1 MKLLKTTLRLLSTA
15 KPIIEVF
22 LAPLFNTLIYPFQN
36 MKTIKIV
43 LLFLA
48 FTAFVSLNTLKAQ
61 RIAIV
66 DITRVL
72 EQLPDYK
79 EAQKQLDDIAAQ
91 WRQEISIEY
100 DQIKAMYN
108 KYQAEQVL
116 LTEDARKQKE
126 AEITEREKQ
135 AREMQREKFGP
146 EGALFRKRQDLVQ
159 PIQERVYASIKTYA
173 EDRGFDFI
181 FDKGGASGLIFS
193 NSEYDKTEDII
204 RSLSK

>member
-1 MKLLKTTLRLLSTA
+1 
-15 KPIIEVF
+15 
-22 LAPLFNTLIYPFQN
+22 
-36 MKTIKIV
+36 MKTKLKFL
-43 LLFLA
+43 LLFVA
-48 FTAFVSLNTLKAQ
+48 FATVTTIQAQ

-66 DITRVL
+66 DITKVL

-79 EAQKQLDDIAAQ
+79 EAQNQLDGIAAQ

-116 LTEDARKQKE
+116 LSEDARKQKE
-126 AEITEREKQ
+126 DEIMEREKQ
-135 AREMQREKFGP
+135 ARELQREKFGP

-159 PIQERVYASIKTYA
+159 PIQERVYAAIKTYA

-181 FDKGGASGLIFS
+181 FDKGGSGGLIFS
-193 NSEYDKTEDII
+193 NAEYDKTDDIV
-204 RSLSK
+204 RALSK

>member
-1 MKLLKTTLRLLSTA
+1 MNK
-15 KPIIEVF
+15 V
-22 LAPLFNTLIYPFQN
+22 
-36 MKTIKIV
+36 KIL

-48 FTAFVSLNTLKAQ
+48 LTSLAGLSSLKAQ

-66 DITRVL
+66 DITKVL

-126 AEITEREKQ
+126 DEITEREKQ
-135 AREMQREKFGP
+135 ARDKQREKFGP

-159 PIQERVYASIKTYA
+159 PIQERVYAAIKTYA

-181 FDKGGASGLIFS
+181 FDKGGTSGLIFS
-193 NSEYDKTEDII
+193 NTEYDKTDDII
-204 RSLSK
+204 RALSK

>member
-1 MKLLKTTLRLLSTA
+1 MMNKIT
-15 KPIIEVF
+15 F
-22 LAPLFNTLIYPFQN
+22 L
-36 MKTIKIV
+36 

-48 FTAFVSLNTLKAQ
+48 LGVFTSLQAQ

-72 EQLPDYK
+72 EQMPDYQK
-79 EAQKQLDDIAAQ
+79 AQAELDEIAAD

-108 KYQAEQVL
+108 KYQAEEVL
-116 LTEDARKQKE
+116 LTEESKKIKQD
-126 AEITEREKQ
+126 EILEREKLVRKLQ
-135 AREMQREKFGP
+135 ADKFGP

-159 PIQERVYASIKTYA
+159 PIQERVYGAIKTYA

-181 FDKGGASGLIFS
+181 FDKGGTGGLIFS
-193 NSEYDKTEDII
+193 NAEYDKTDDII
-204 RSLSK
+204 RIVSN

>member
-1 MKLLKTTLRLLSTA
+1 
-15 KPIIEVF
+15 
-22 LAPLFNTLIYPFQN
+22 
-36 MKTIKIV
+36 MKTKLKF
-43 LLFLA
+43 LLLLISFA
-48 FTAFVSLNTLKAQ
+48 TITTIQAQ

-66 DITRVL
+66 DITKVL

-79 EAQKQLDDIAAQ
+79 EAQSQLDGIDAQ

-116 LTEDARKQKE
+116 LSEDARKQKE
-126 AEITEREKQ
+126 DEIMEREKQ
-135 AREMQREKFGP
+135 ARELQREKFGP

-159 PIQERVYASIKTYA
+159 PIQERVYAAIKTYA

-181 FDKGGASGLIFS
+181 FDKGGSGGLIFS
-193 NSEYDKTEDII
+193 NAEYDKTDDIV
-204 RSLSK
+204 RALSK